1 MKYFVVSD
9 IHSFYSE
16 LKYSLRKAGFNK
28 RNKDHTLIVCGDI
41 FDRGDETV
49 EVYNYLKSIPK
60 KRCVLIKGNHESLYK
75 ELLTKS
81 FPDRYD
87 FSNGTVRAFCNIA
100 GVKEEKLSKYYWL
113 EQGLS
118 IGLDY
123 DQIEEKL
130 YSTWNQIKTIVANHE
145 ITSWLDSKQWRNY
158 FELDKYIFV
167 HSFNPTKL
175 KEEWEDMHPY
185 KLRPFCYEYNPD
197 WRSATDDEWEIAR
210 WGDPIEN
217 FEHDLFKSEADKGKV
232 LVVGHWHTSDFY
244 KRLENIVTD
253 TQEIYYSKNLIAI
266 DGGVKYSAWTGYI
279 HPQNVLVIDSTDF
292 SKCYDRNLNL
302 LEIISD

>member
-9 IHSFYSE
+9 IHSFCSE

-28 RNKDHTLIVCGDI
+28 KNKDHTLIVCGDI

-49 EVYNYLKSIPK
+49 EVYKYLKSIPK
-60 KRCVLIKGNHESLYK
+60 NRCILVRGNHESLYK

-81 FPDRYD
+81 FPDGHD
-87 FSNGTVRAFCNIA
+87 FSNGTVKAFCNIA
-100 GVKEEKLSKYYWL
+100 GIEEEKLSRYYWL
-113 EQGLS
+113 EQNNF
-118 IGLDY
+118 DY
-123 DQIEEKL
+123 DETEEKL
-130 YSTWNQIKTIVANHE
+130 YSVWAQIKTIVANHE
-145 ITSWLDSKQWRNY
+145 ITKWLDSKQWVDY

-167 HSFNPTKL
+167 HSFIPL
-175 KEEWEDMHPY
+175 KVKDDWKEIPSY
-185 KLRPFCYEYNPD
+185 KLRSFGYEYDPD
-197 WRSATDDEWEIAR
+197 WRKAADDDWESAR
-210 WGDPIEN
+210 WGDPIDN
-217 FEHDLFKSEADKGKV
+217 YDYGHFDLEAEKGKI

-244 KRLENIVTD
+244 KRLEKISTD

-266 DGGVKYSAWTGYI
+266 DGGVRVTWYGEYM

-302 LEIISD
+302 LESIDD

>member
-1 MKYFVVSD
+1 MENKKYFVVSD
-9 IHSFYSE
+9 IHSFCSE
-16 LKYSLRKAGFNK
+16 LKYSLRQAGFNK
-28 RNKDHTLIVCGDI
+28 RNKNHILIVCGDV

-49 EVYNYLKSIPK
+49 EVYKYLRSIPK
-60 KRCVLIKGNHESLYK
+60 KRCILIKGNHESLYK

-100 GVKEEKLSKYYWL
+100 SIDEEKLSKYYWI
-113 EQGLS
+113 EQGFAN
-118 IGLDY
+118 GLDY

-145 ITSWLDSKQWRNY
+145 ITAWLNSKQWQNY

-167 HSFNPTKL
+167 HSFIPTKL
-175 KEEWEDMHPY
+175 KEEWKEMHPY
-185 KLRPFCYEYNPD
+185 KLRSFCYEYKSD
-197 WRSATDDEWEIAR
+197 WREASDDEWELAT
-210 WGDPIEN
+210 WGDPIDN
-217 FEHDLFKSEADKGKV
+217 FEYDLFKPEADNGKV
-232 LVVGHWHTSDFY
+232 LIVGHWHTSDFY

-266 DGGVKYSAWTGYI
+266 DGGVKYDPLIGYL
-279 HPQNVLVIDSTDF
+279 HPQNVLVIDGD
-292 SKCYDRNLNL
+292 NLYNRFYEKL
-302 LEIISD
+302 N

>member
-1 MKYFVVSD
+1 MENKKYFVVSD
-9 IHSFYSE
+9 IHSFCSE
-16 LKYSLRKAGFNK
+16 LKYSLRQAGFNK
-28 RNKDHTLIVCGDI
+28 RNKNHILIVCGDV
-41 FDRGDETV
+41 FDRGDETI
-49 EVYNYLKSIPK
+49 EVYKYLKSIPK
-60 KRCVLIKGNHESLYK
+60 KRCILVKGNHESLYK

-100 GVKEEKLSKYYWL
+100 EIDEKKLSRYYWL

-118 IGLDY
+118 LDY

-145 ITSWLDSKQWRNY
+145 ITAWLNSKQWRNY

-167 HSFNPTKL
+167 HSFIPTKL

-185 KLRPFCYEYNPD
+185 KLRPFCYEYNSD
-197 WRSATDDEWEIAR
+197 WRSATDDNWEIAR

-217 FEHDLFKSEADKGKV
+217 FERDLFKPEADNGKV

-279 HPQNVLVIDSTDF
+279 HPQNVLVIDGKNCFDQYNN
-292 SKCYDRNLNL
+292 KLN
-302 LEIISD
+302 

>member
-9 IHSFYSE
+9 IHSFCSE

-49 EVYNYLKSIPK
+49 EIYKYLKSIPK
-60 KRCVLIKGNHESLYK
+60 KRCILVKGNHESLYK
-75 ELLTKS
+75 ELLTKT

-87 FSNGTVRAFCNIA
+87 FSNGTVRAFCNIV
-100 GVKEEKLSKYYWL
+100 GINEEKLSRYYWL
-113 EQGLS
+113 EQDLS
-118 IGLDY
+118 LDY
-123 DQIEEKL
+123 EQIEERL
-130 YSTWNQIKTIVANHE
+130 YSTWNYIRDIVSKHE
-145 ITSWLDSKQWRNY
+145 ITTWLDSKQWVDY
-158 FELDKYIFV
+158 YELDKYIFV
-167 HSFNPTKL
+167 HSFIPL
-175 KEEWEDMHPY
+175 KVKDEWKDTHPF
-185 KLRPFCYEYNPD
+185 KLRSFCYEYNHN
-197 WRSATDDEWEIAR
+197 WRNATEDEWEIAR

-217 FEHDLFKSEADKGKV
+217 YECGYFDSEATNGKV

-244 KRLENIVTD
+244 KRLENTVTD

-266 DGGVKYSAWTGYI
+266 DGGVKYSAWLGYF

-302 LEIISD
+302 LEIIND

>member
-9 IHSFYSE
+9 IHSFCSE

-28 RNKDHTLIVCGDI
+28 RNRDHTLIVCGDI

-49 EVYNYLKSIPK
+49 EVYKYLKSIPK
-60 KRCVLIKGNHESLYK
+60 KRCILIKGNHESLYK

-81 FPDRYD
+81 FPDKYD

-100 GVKEEKLSKYYWL
+100 SIDEEKLSKYYWI
-113 EQGLS
+113 EQGFAK
-118 IGLDY
+118 GLDY

-145 ITSWLDSKQWRNY
+145 ITAWLDSKQWINY
-158 FELDKYIFV
+158 YELDKYIFV
-167 HSFNPTKL
+167 HSFIPTKL
-175 KEEWEDMHPY
+175 KEDWKEMHPY
-185 KLRPFCYEYNPD
+185 KLRPFCYEYKLD
-197 WRSATDDEWEIAR
+197 WRNATEDEWEIAR

-217 FEHDLFKSEADKGKV
+217 FERDLFKPEADNGKV

-266 DGGVKYSAWTGYI
+266 DGGVKYSAWIGYI

-292 SKCYDRNLNL
+292 DKCYDRNLNL
-302 LEIISD
+302 LESIND

>member
-9 IHSFYSE
+9 IHSFCSE

-28 RNKDHTLIVCGDI
+28 RNKEHILIVCGDI
-41 FDRGDETV
+41 FDRGNETI
-49 EVYNYLKSIPK
+49 EVYKYLKSIPK
-60 KRCVLIKGNHESLYK
+60 KRCILIKGNHESLYK

-81 FPDRYD
+81 FPERHD

-100 GVKEEKLSKYYWL
+100 SVEEEKLNKYYWI
-113 EQGLS
+113 EKDLS
-118 IGLDY
+118 LDFE
-123 DQIEEKL
+123 QIEERV
-130 YSTWNQIKTIVANHE
+130 YSTWKYVRETVANHE
-145 ITSWLDSKQWRNY
+145 ITTWLNSKQWKNY

-167 HSFNPTKL
+167 HSFIPVKIKDEW
-175 KEEWEDMHPY
+175 KEMHPY
-185 KLRPFCYEYNPD
+185 KLRSFCYEHKSD
-197 WRSATDDEWEIAR
+197 WREASDDEWELAA
-210 WGDPIEN
+210 WGDPIDN
-217 FEHDLFKSEADKGKV
+217 FEYNLFKPEADNGKV

-244 KRLENIVTD
+244 KRLENIITD

-266 DGGVKYSAWTGYI
+266 DGGVKYSAWSGYF

-302 LEIISD
+302 LEISND

>member
-9 IHSFYSE
+9 VHSFCSE
-16 LKYSLRKAGFNK
+16 LKHSLRKAGFNK
-28 RNKDHTLIVCGDI
+28 RNKEHTLIVCGDI

-49 EVYNYLKSIPK
+49 EVYKYLKSIPK
-60 KRCVLIKGNHESLYK
+60 KRCILIRGNHESLYK

-81 FPDRYD
+81 FPSRHD

-100 GVKEEKLSKYYWL
+100 DINEDRLSKYYWI
-113 EQGLS
+113 EQGF
-118 IGLDY
+118 ITGFDY

-145 ITSWLDSKQWRNY
+145 ITKWLDSKRWRNY

-167 HSFNPTKL
+167 HSFIPL
-175 KEEWEDMHPY
+175 KVKDEWKETHPY
-185 KLRPFCYEYNPD
+185 KLSSFGYEYNPD
-197 WRSATDDEWEIAR
+197 WRKATDDEWEEAT
-210 WGDPIEN
+210 WGDPIDN
-217 FEHDLFKSEADKGKV
+217 FSLDLFKPEADKEKV

-244 KRLENIVTD
+244 KRLENVITD

-266 DGGVKYSAWTGYI
+266 DGGVNYSSWSGYS
-279 HPQNVLVIDSTDF
+279 HPQNVLVIDSADF
-292 SKCYDRNLNL
+292 NKCYDRNLNL
-302 LEIISD
+302 LEFIND

>member
-9 IHSFYSE
+9 IHSFCSE

-28 RNKDHTLIVCGDI
+28 RNKKHTLIVCGDI
-41 FDRGDETV
+41 FDRGNETI

-60 KRCVLIKGNHESLYK
+60 KRCILIKGNHESLYK

-100 GVKEEKLSKYYWL
+100 GVEEEKLNKYYWI
-113 EQGLS
+113 EKDLS
-118 IGLDY
+118 LDFE
-123 DQIEEKL
+123 QIEEKL
-130 YSTWNQIKTIVANHE
+130 YSTWNQIKAIVATHK
-145 ITSWLDSKQWRNY
+145 ITAWLNSKQWRNY

-167 HSFNPTKL
+167 HSFIPVKIKDEW
-175 KEEWEDMHPY
+175 KEMHPY
-185 KLRPFCYEYNPD
+185 KLRSFCYEYKPD
-197 WRSATDDEWEIAR
+197 WREASDDEWEVAT
-210 WGDPIEN
+210 WGDPIDN
-217 FEHDLFKSEADKGKV
+217 FEYNLFKPEADDGKV

-266 DGGVKYSAWTGYI
+266 DGGVKYSAWSGYF
-279 HPQNVLVIDSTDF
+279 HPQNILVIDSTDF

-302 LEIISD
+302 LEISND

>member
-1 MKYFVVSD
+1 MENKKYFVVSD
-9 IHSFYSE
+9 IHSFASE
-16 LKYSLRKAGFNK
+16 LKYSLRQARFNR
-28 RNKDHTLIVCGDI
+28 RNKNHILIVCGDV

-49 EVYNYLKSIPK
+49 EVYKYLKSIPK
-60 KRCVLIKGNHESLYK
+60 KRCILIRGNHESLYK

-100 GVKEEKLSKYYWL
+100 DIDEEKLSRYYWL
-113 EQGLS
+113 ERGLS

-130 YSTWNQIKTIVANHE
+130 YLTWNQIKTIVANHE
-145 ITSWLDSKQWRNY
+145 ITTWLNSKQWKNY
-158 FELDKYIFV
+158 FELGKYIFV
-167 HSFNPTKL
+167 HSFIPSKVKDEW
-175 KEEWEDMHPY
+175 KEMHPY
-185 KLRPFCYEYNPD
+185 KLRSFCYEYNSD
-197 WRSATDDEWEIAR
+197 WRNATDDGWEIAR
-210 WGDPIEN
+210 WGDPIDN
-217 FEHDLFKSEADKGKV
+217 FEYNLFKPEADKGKV

-266 DGGVKYSAWTGYI
+266 DGGVKYDPLLGYK
-279 HPQNVLVIDSTDF
+279 HPQNVLIIDNENCFDQYNN
-292 SKCYDRNLNL
+292 KL
-302 LEIISD
+302 I

>member
-9 IHSFYSE
+9 IHSFCSE

-28 RNKDHTLIVCGDI
+28 RNKEHTLIVCGDI

-49 EVYNYLKSIPK
+49 EVYKYLKSIPK
-60 KRCVLIKGNHESLYK
+60 NRCILVKGNHESLYK
-75 ELLTKS
+75 ELLTKF
-81 FPDRYD
+81 FPGRHD

-100 GVKEEKLSKYYWL
+100 GIDEEKLSRYYWL
-113 EQGLS
+113 EQELS
-118 IGLDY
+118 LDY
-123 DQIEEKL
+123 EQIEERL
-130 YSTWNQIKTIVANHE
+130 SSTWNYVRETVANHE
-145 ITSWLDSKQWRNY
+145 ITKWLNSKQWVNY
-158 FELDKYIFV
+158 YELDKYIFV
-167 HSFNPTKL
+167 HSFIPTKV
-175 KEEWEDMHPY
+175 KEELEDTPLYRLNICCSYDSNWRNATNDEWED
-185 KLRPFCYEYNPD
+185 
-197 WRSATDDEWEIAR
+197 AR

-217 FEHDLFKSEADKGKV
+217 FERNLFKPEADKGKV

-244 KRLENIVTD
+244 RRLENIVTD

-266 DGGVKYSAWTGYI
+266 DGGVKYSHWSGYF

-302 LEIISD
+302 LESIND